1 MSSWKLKLA
10 RQYLSKSDPETLL
23 ALVNELLP
31 TLITSLAPEERMAF
45 LQSLVQTHLGAL
57 LRGVDKE
64 KRAALLNTLLP
75 SLMQEFP
82 LEDLDVLKV
91 FG

>member
-1 MSSWKLKLA
+1 MSSWHLKLA

-23 ALVNELLP
+23 TLVNELLP

-45 LQSLVQTHLGAL
+45 LQSLVQTHLGSL
-57 LRGVDKE
+57 LQGIDKE
-64 KRAALLNTLLP
+64 QRAALLHTLLP
-75 SLMQEFP
+75 SLIQEFP
-82 LEDLDVLKV
+82 LEDLDVLKI

>member
-1 MSSWKLKLA
+1 MNNRKLKLA
-10 RQYLSKSDPETLL
+10 RQYLSKSDPEALL
-23 ALVNELLP
+23 TLVNELLP
-31 TLITSLAPEERMAF
+31 TLITSLPAAERVAF
-45 LQSLVQTHLGAL
+45 LQSLVQTHLGTL

-75 SLMQEFP
+75 SLMREFP
-82 LEDLDVLKV
+82 LEDLNVLKI